1 MKKSL
6 LLFLVILFS
15 ALGCTLDPE
24 MMQVLQEIKAQNEKL
39 LQEVEV
45 MKGKLNDL
53 DGKYQVIL
61 SSLADNK
68 KELEALKAQ
77 VDALKNQLTL
87 QLQKIDQL
95 SAQLTVQGA
104 DIQKLNKEIAD
115 LKASCEELKGL
126 IEQLLAERS
135 PIPTNGLVAW
145 YPFNGNANDES
156 GNGNN
161 GTVNGASL
169 TSDRLNLTSKAYS
182 FNGSSNYI
190 ALKNT
195 FFSSPSKVPAFS
207 YSFWINPSSFP
218 SGNKGY
224 AISVKEGYW
233 RMVGISLL
241 DNGIIQF
248 AASQPSPQGYFDV
261 RSTKSIELLKWSH
274 VIVSFKDG
282 VVSIFINGEKNN
294 VQIVLDPIRYP
305 SIEFEFLQQGN
316 ATSTNYFG
324 AAHPVSPGITNYY
337 HGKLDDLAVW
347 NRTLTADEVSKIY
360 KGEKF

>member
-1 MKKSL
+1 MI
-6 LLFLVILFS
+6 F
-15 ALGCTLDPE
+15 GCTISDPE
-24 MMQVLQEIKAQNEKL
+24 MMEVLQEIKAQNEKL

-156 GNGNN
+156 GNNLN
-161 GTVNGASL
+161 GTVNGANL
-169 TSDRLNLTSKAYS
+169 ATDRFLKTNKAYS
-182 FNGSSNYI
+182 FSTNQSIKIPNSST
-190 ALKNT
+190 KNL
-195 FFSSPSKVPAFS
+195 
-207 YSFWINPSSFP
+207 FP
-218 SGNKGY
+218 LT
-224 AISVKEGYW
+224 
-233 RMVGISLL
+233 ISLWYNL
-241 DNGIIQF
+241 NQVPVN
-248 AASQPSPQGYFDV
+248 AN
-261 RSTKSIELLKWSH
+261 
-274 VIVSFKDG
+274 KD
-282 VVSIFINGEKNN
+282 VSIFK
-294 VQIVLDPIRYP
+294 
-305 SIEFEFLQQGN
+305 
-316 ATSTNYFG
+316 
-324 AAHPVSPGITNYY
+324 
-337 HGKLDDLAVW
+337 K
-347 NRTLTADEVSKIY
+347 
-360 KGEKF
+360 

>member
-1 MKKSL
+1 MI
-6 LLFLVILFS
+6 F
-15 ALGCTLDPE
+15 GCTISDPE
-24 MMQVLQEIKAQNEKL
+24 MMEVLQEIKAQNEKL

-156 GNGNN
+156 GNNLN
-161 GTVNGASL
+161 GTVNGA
-169 TSDRLNLTSKAYS
+169 NLTTDRFLKTNKAYS
-182 FNGSSNYI
+182 FSTNKSIKIPNSST
-190 ALKNT
+190 KNL
-195 FFSSPSKVPAFS
+195 
-207 YSFWINPSSFP
+207 FP
-218 SGNKGY
+218 LT
-224 AISVKEGYW
+224 
-233 RMVGISLL
+233 ISLWYNL
-241 DNGIIQF
+241 NQVPVN
-248 AASQPSPQGYFDV
+248 AN
-261 RSTKSIELLKWSH
+261 
-274 VIVSFKDG
+274 KD
-282 VVSIFINGEKNN
+282 VSIFKKYQPGAWNGYFIGACDCRAVSNN
-294 VQIVLDPIRYP
+294 NQTVNNGFGVFPLYSRSIQNRIVGYYGEPP
-305 SIEFEFLQQGN
+305 FLQPNIELNKWYHYVFTVDQTGGKIYVN
-316 ATSTNYFG
+316 GVLIQSDPWTGLSGASTN
-324 AAHPVSPGITNYY
+324 N
-337 HGKLDDLAVW
+337 LDWEIGGLYAENWFQGLVDDIAIW
-347 NRTLTADEVSKIY
+347 NRALSADEVSKIY